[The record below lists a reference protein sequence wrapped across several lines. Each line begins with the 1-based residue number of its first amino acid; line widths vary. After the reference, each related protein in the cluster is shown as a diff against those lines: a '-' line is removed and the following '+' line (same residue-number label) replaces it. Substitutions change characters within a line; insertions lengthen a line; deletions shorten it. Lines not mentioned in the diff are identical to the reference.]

1 VKIVEEN
8 KVAHFKYVAQE
19 GEMSAFEE
27 GNALNA
33 KVIGENLFEI
43 PFDFLHLAPPQA
55 APKFVR
61 ESPLA
66 NAGGWLDVDHNSLQ
80 HNKYSNVFG
89 LGDITALPTAKAGAA
104 IRKQVPI
111 VLDNIKK

>member
-1 VKIVEEN
+1 MKIVEEN

-43 PFDFLHLAPPQA
+43 PFDFLHLAPALAP
-55 APKFVR
+55 PKFVR
-61 ESPLA
+61 NL
-66 NAGGWLDVDHNSLQ
+66 L
-80 HNKYSNVFG
+80 
-89 LGDITALPTAKAGAA
+89 
-104 IRKQVPI
+104 
-111 VLDNIKK
+111 

>member
-33 KVIGENLFEI
+33 KVIGKICL
-43 PFDFLHLAPPQA
+43 
-55 APKFVR
+55 K
-61 ESPLA
+61 SPLI
-66 NAGGWLDVDHNSLQ
+66 S
-80 HNKYSNVFG
+80 Y
-89 LGDITALPTAKAGAA
+89 T
-104 IRKQVPI
+104 
-111 VLDNIKK
+111 